1 MLDPAFFA
9 ATLGLPFD
17 LVKGFFDIS
26 LILRCGL
33 PVDPYSLW
41 VLCAEVKR
49 LYFETAP
56 WAYMSPTLHKVLDH
70 FPALL
75 EKLPPTLVAALLT
88 EEGSEA
94 ANKVES
100 V

>member
-1 MLDPAFFA
+1 MLDPNFFA
-9 ATLGLPFD
+9 DTCGLPRD

-33 PVDPYSLW
+33 PVDPSLLW

-49 LYFETAP
+49 LYFLTAP